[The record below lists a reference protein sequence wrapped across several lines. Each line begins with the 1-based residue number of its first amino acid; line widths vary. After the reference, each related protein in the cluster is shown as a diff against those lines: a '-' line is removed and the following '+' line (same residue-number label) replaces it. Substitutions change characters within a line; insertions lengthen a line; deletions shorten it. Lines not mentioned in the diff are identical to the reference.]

1 MNIESFN
8 TTKWVV
14 TQVGAVGGSNQAL
27 DHSQSSPSCAQDE
40 YAVYQV
46 SEPYVPQLIAALD
59 AAVNG
64 MKVSAS
70 LSDLGGGD
78 TMMYL
83 V

>member
-1 MNIESFN
+1 M
-8 TTKWVV
+8 
-14 TQVGAVGGSNQAL
+14 
-27 DHSQSSPSCAQDE
+27 
-40 YAVYQV
+40 YQV

-59 AAVNG
+59 AAVKG

-70 LSDLGGGD
+70 LYNLGSD

>member
-1 MNIESFN
+1 M
-8 TTKWVV
+8 
-14 TQVGAVGGSNQAL
+14 GGNPSRCCWGIK
-27 DHSQSSPSCAQDE
+27 SSPRPLSIPSFLCTQDE

-70 LSDLGGGD
+70 LSNLGGD